1 MCEVTYVWY
10 NLSFYVFGKEKKS
23 LMLTVKKNNDNGM
36 GITATK
42 FCEQD
47 TLYINNKTGLAT
59 PRKFSLVCS
68 SNIHLL

>member
-1 MCEVTYVWY
+1 
-10 NLSFYVFGKEKKS
+10 
-23 LMLTVKKNNDNGM
+23 MLTVKKNNDNGM
-36 GITATK
+36 GITAPK
-42 FCEQD
+42 FCEKD